1 MKATKGVW
9 AKDTDDMNLYSTV
22 VAVEKLLAFVLPTS
36 ECVELLCLEFFGG
49 DDYKSGGCGGT
60 LKVKETRKEHDNG
73 LRIVSVLELLQLGL
87 DVGRRVLTRFENHA
101 LRLHAAV
108 EPARRLQLRFLHN

>member
-1 MKATKGVW
+1 MPPCSIPDAEDEMKATKAVW

-49 DDYKSGGCGGT
+49 DDYKSGGCGG
-60 LKVKETRKEHDNG
+60 
-73 LRIVSVLELLQLGL
+73 
-87 DVGRRVLTRFENHA
+87 
-101 LRLHAAV
+101 
-108 EPARRLQLRFLHN
+108 